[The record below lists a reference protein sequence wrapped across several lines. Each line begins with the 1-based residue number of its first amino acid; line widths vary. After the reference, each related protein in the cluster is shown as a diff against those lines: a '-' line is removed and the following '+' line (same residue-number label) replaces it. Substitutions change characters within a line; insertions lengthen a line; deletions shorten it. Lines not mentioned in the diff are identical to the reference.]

1 MFFAHSAHFA
11 LYDEARLPARQRSGL
26 NYMMIASILGN
37 LFIVVCAGGTAAM
50 VGLATHFGAGDM
62 GLGVLVAIPQVAAIL
77 QLPFSA
83 LVNRTRR
90 RKRYMLSI
98 GLFSRILW
106 LPIAFLPLLTEGR
119 IGLGLL
125 IGLLALSSALG
136 AVINVCWFSWFS
148 DMAPIRIRGRWM
160 SFRDLYISVSGLL
173 FALLVSLLL
182 DVLPG
187 NLRFPIVFALGALM
201 GIGDMLCYA
210 RVDDPEPQHMPP
222 SRIGKMLG
230 DILKDKPFM
239 RFTLMWTAWCFTAN
253 MAGAYLTPYAMNH
266 MGLSFLQYTLFGT
279 VTASMATAVVIPRWG
294 RILDHFGSR
303 NVMLICCY
311 AASLSQ
317 VFYLFSSKGNI
328 WPTFLHNL
336 IGATFWSG
344 SNLAANSM
352 QMSLSSDDTRPS
364 YIAVFSCVTAL
375 AGTALGT
382 LCGGWFLGACEKY
395 AFFTGSFDR
404 YKALVALA
412 VALRFTI
419 VMVLGP
425 GLKRDHPEGV
435 RDVTRALFKRKRG
448 RIG

>member
-1 MFFAHSAHFA
+1 
-11 LYDEARLPARQRSGL
+11 
-26 NYMMIASILGN
+26 
-37 LFIVVCAGGTAAM
+37 
-50 VGLATHFGAGDM
+50 
-62 GLGVLVAIPQVAAIL
+62 
-77 QLPFSA
+77 
-83 LVNRTRR
+83 
-90 RKRYMLSI
+90 
-98 GLFSRILW
+98 
-106 LPIAFLPLLTEGR
+106 
-119 IGLGLL
+119 
-125 IGLLALSSALG
+125 
-136 AVINVCWFSWFS
+136 
-148 DMAPIRIRGRWM
+148 
-160 SFRDLYISVSGLL
+160 
-173 FALLVSLLL
+173 
-182 DVLPG
+182 
-187 NLRFPIVFALGALM
+187 
-201 GIGDMLCYA
+201 
-210 RVDDPEPQHMPP
+210 
-222 SRIGKMLG
+222 
-230 DILKDKPFM
+230 
-239 RFTLMWTAWCFTAN
+239 
-253 MAGAYLTPYAMNH
+253 
-266 MGLSFLQYTLFGT
+266 
-279 VTASMATAVVIPRWG
+279 MATAVVIPRWG